1 MRSYSKTFFL
11 AILLVVLA
19 PFTQV
24 FAERVAPPTI
34 QSLEN
39 NGIRYEVPN
48 TVEKMGVVL
57 AYDKQSG
64 KRLWEKKVY
73 RVFINPM
80 VEKDTQ
86 WVFIKQIY
94 MEDGKL
100 IVVNEKGKRFELDPV
115 SGKKKQNSDIIVL
128 LVIIGAMALGLLKL
142 RFGTVKNK
150 DD

>member
-11 AILLVVLA
+11 AILLIILA
-19 PFTQV
+19 PLTQA
-24 FAERVAPPTI
+24 FAERAIPPTI
-34 QSLEN
+34 QPLEN

-57 AYDKQSG
+57 AYDKESG

-86 WVFIKQIY
+86 WVFIKQIDV
-94 MEDGKL
+94 EDGKL
-100 IVVNEKGKRFELDPV
+100 VVINEKGKRFELDPV

-128 LVIIGAMALGLLKL
+128 LLIMGAMALGLLKL
-142 RFGTVKNK
+142 KFGITRNK